1 MIYNRIFL
9 QKPIVCL
16 MQTLIDRRTV
26 LALHCR
32 LLYAFLLGVIR
43 GSLVRQ
49 PPLATILALQESKNG
64 L

>member
-1 MIYNRIFL
+1 
-9 QKPIVCL
+9 

-26 LALHCR
+26 LALHCH

-49 PPLATILALQESKNG
+49 PPLATILALRESKNG